1 MKKFELQTLVFNE
14 DDKIRTF
21 FSNDF
26 NFILDKS
33 KRYSI
38 CYGKTPNDTPTYD
51 PLGPEEID
59 VIINDNFEFNKQ
71 LLQINKLLNIH
82 QENDDSL
89 ISISTITNV
98 NVVVKNLY
106 MKNVDEVS
114 HLIKYLNSFNFNVN
128 LIVDYSFMVSFSE
141 IFRLKVFNA
150 SNITFDV
157 WDFNPDSLIET
168 MENCL
173 SKDLNVSF
181 NFNINTKNY
190 KNFINLLEFNRIPQ
204 TIFSNILFHRPI
216 TKKIKDEIVKKLDDS
231 CNFTICDTKFVNNKK
246 IKYNKLRPY
255 QDGLFKCYINFNDG
269 KVYSSA
275 DNQIGIDFYK
285 IENINSYW
293 NSEEFFKFRNNLIE
307 NKYEE
312 N

>member
-59 VIINDNFEFNKQ
+59 IIINDNFEFNKQ

-150 SNITFDV
+150 SNITFNV

-181 NFNINTKNY
+181 NFNINSKNY

-204 TIFSNILFHRPI
+204 TIFSNILFYRPI
-216 TKKIKDEIVKKLDDS
+216 TKKIKDEIVKELNNS

-246 IKYNKLRPY
+246 IKYDKIRPY

-275 DNQIGIDFYK
+275 DDQIGIDFYK

-293 NSEEFFKFRNNLIE
+293 NSEEFFEFRNNLIE

>member
-128 LIVDYSFMVSFSE
+128 LIVDYSFMVSFS
-141 IFRLKVFNA
+141 NA
-150 SNITFDV
+150 ESGT
-157 WDFNPDSLIET
+157 
-168 MENCL
+168 
-173 SKDLNVSF
+173 LNVSA
-181 NFNINTKNY
+181 
-190 KNFINLLEFNRIPQ
+190 
-204 TIFSNILFHRPI
+204 S
-216 TKKIKDEIVKKLDDS
+216 KK
-231 CNFTICDTKFVNNKK
+231 
-246 IKYNKLRPY
+246 
-255 QDGLFKCYINFNDG
+255 
-269 KVYSSA
+269 
-275 DNQIGIDFYK
+275 
-285 IENINSYW
+285 
-293 NSEEFFKFRNNLIE
+293 
-307 NKYEE
+307 
-312 N
+312 